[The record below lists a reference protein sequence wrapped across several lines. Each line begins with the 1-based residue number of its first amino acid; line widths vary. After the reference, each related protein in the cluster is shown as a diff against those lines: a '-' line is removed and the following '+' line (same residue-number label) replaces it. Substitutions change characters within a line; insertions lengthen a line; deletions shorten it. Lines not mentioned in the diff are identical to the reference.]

1 MPKPTK
7 AQKAALRRSKERA
20 AKRTKQPTKMDL
32 HFIAMHEV
40 TLSMKRAGFSDAAIQ
55 GWLIEQPLPDWLA
68 PDQEN
73 PYFDEDEEEDD
84 D

>member
-1 MPKPTK
+1 
-7 AQKAALRRSKERA
+7 
-20 AKRTKQPTKMDL
+20 MDL

-68 PDQEN
+68 PDREN
-73 PYFDEDEEEDD
+73 PYFDEEEEEDD

>member
-1 MPKPTK
+1 
-7 AQKAALRRSKERA
+7 
-20 AKRTKQPTKMDL
+20 
-32 HFIAMHEV
+32 
-40 TLSMKRAGFSDAAIQ
+40 LSMKRAGFSDAAIQ
-55 GWLIEQPLPDWLA
+55 GWLIEQPLLDWLA